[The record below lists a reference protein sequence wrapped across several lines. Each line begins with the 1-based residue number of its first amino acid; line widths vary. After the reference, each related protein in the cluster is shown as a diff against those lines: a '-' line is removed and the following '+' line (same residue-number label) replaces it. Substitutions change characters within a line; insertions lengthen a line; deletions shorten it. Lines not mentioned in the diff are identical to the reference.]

1 MNAMNDAEQKTVFD
15 DLSSLEKTLQE
26 DTTGDRARA
35 MLSYFDEVTT
45 SNEERLTKPLP
56 DDERHLVIRLVEGF
70 RASQRIIRHVWETQH
85 SAALPA

>member
-1 MNAMNDAEQKTVFD
+1 MNDEAQRTVFD

-45 SNEERLTKPLP
+45 SNEARLSKSLP
-56 DDERHLVIRLVEGF
+56 DEERNLVAKLVEGF